1 MASRADAAL
10 NGALMTGVL
19 IFVLLNPRIRA
30 TRG

>member
-10 NGALMTGVL
+10 NGALMTCLLV
-19 IFVLLNPRIRA
+19 FVLLNPRIRA